1 MKPESKHSVSV
12 LFGHWKQEHSSL
24 QQELDAFRDWTSHV
38 AEQQTPEFIES
49 ANRLREI
56 RDRLVD
62 HFVREDQIG
71 RELRSHYPK
80 GSIEVEAS
88 YRQACQDHEEL
99 LSELDDL
106 ADRLDQVEPPFE
118 SWPDAVHEVTLF
130 IDRFEEH
137 EECEAEHILWLAPR
151 EDTTASR

>member
-1 MKPESKHSVSV
+1 MKPESNHSVSV

-24 QQELDAFRDWTSHV
+24 QQELDAFRDWTSGI
-38 AEQQTPEFIES
+38 AEQPSPEFIES
-49 ANRLREI
+49 ANRLRQI

-71 RELRSHYPK
+71 RQLRSHYPK
-80 GSIEVEAS
+80 GSLEVEAS

-106 ADRLDQVEPPFE
+106 AERLDQVEPPFGT
-118 SWPDAVHEVTLF
+118 WADAVHEVSLF
-130 IDRFEEH
+130 IDRLEEH
-137 EECEAEHILWLAPR
+137 EECEAEHIQWLAPR
-151 EDTTASR
+151 EDTAV